1 MDLEL
6 KTALEA
12 IRAGVADFDPRLT
25 AMQRQLDAIDVG
37 RGGRLGGGAETKSLY
52 DLFNEDDGMKRLLS
66 DKKGRAVINLKGA
79 DALLLQRKTNITEIA
94 AGSQTT
100 GVLPIGRLPGI
111 TNEARQT
118 LTVRDALTA
127 SPTSFQIV
135 DFVKV
140 NQPMAIAS
148 PVAEA
153 STMAEN
159 AVTFTTVSERVKT
172 IATWQPASRQI
183 LDDMD
188 GLVTFIRTSLAYYL
202 DLAEELQL
210 ISGDSVGESLHGLV
224 PQATAFDTSLLSAAA
239 GWNKIDVLG
248 HVIQQITGSKE
259 LMPTFVVLH
268 PTDWWSMR
276 LQKDGFGRFL
286 LGNPQDNGIMTTDGF
301 VMNPT
306 QNLFGLTVIPTTSI
320 ALGTFLVGSGSPVA
334 TEIMDRLETQI
345 DISTEHASFFIQGLI
360 AVRAEKRLALIT
372 RRPGSFVTGT
382 FTTSP

>member
-6 KTALEA
+6 KTALDA

-37 RGGRLGGGAETKSLY
+37 RAGRLGGGAETKSLY

-94 AGSQTT
+94 AGSATS

-111 TNEARQT
+111 TTEARQQ

-127 SPTSFQIV
+127 TPTTFQVI

-148 PVAEA
+148 PAAEA
-153 STMAEN
+153 SQKAEN

-188 GLVTFIRTSLAYYL
+188 GLVSFIRTSLTYYL
-202 DLAEELQL
+202 DLAEELQIL
-210 ISGDSVGESLHGLV
+210 SGDNVGEDLHGLI
-224 PQATAFDTSLLSAAA
+224 PQASAFSVGLLSATA
-239 GWNKIDVLG
+239 GWNKIDIVG
-248 HVIQQITGSKE
+248 HVIQQITASKE
-259 LMPTFVVLH
+259 LMPSFIVLH

-276 LQKDGFGRFL
+276 LTKDGFGRFL
-286 LGNPQDNGIMTTDGF
+286 LGNAQDNGIMTTDGF
-301 VMNPT
+301 VLTPV

-345 DISTEHASFFIQGLI
+345 DISTEHSTFFTKTWWPY
-360 AVRAEKRLALIT
+360 VRKSDWR
-372 RRPGSFVTGT
+372 
-382 FTTSP
+382 